1 MAGIT
6 RIDDERAAAALADL
20 LNGNKR
26 TRPIV
31 VITIPVAGDRP
42 WIDAETVVREA
53 GDLADVFLMPTNAIS
68 WEFSRRMPEGTQV
81 YGGAGRVYPVGHEWL
96 TDLARSP
103 LRLVWSEQDG
113 DKVTRQLISDMF
125 RMAAASG
132 LLQAQSTRA
141 LRPVDAVVKGIVA
154 GRALVD
160 VGNALPATIAEE
172 LTVEDVPITR
182 LVSVGQGIKGSYDP
196 DTNRVDVR
204 RSLVRAAQ
212 ALRGYAAG
220 DVILASVQAV
230 QADSAEVM
238 LYPKTADP
246 AVVVRIGIADV
257 TTNPFDD
264 LRTLMSVG
272 EVVSARVT
280 ATGPTWALSMSDVD
294 DDEPVVAA
302 PALLPGGPPW
312 LVEEVEEVDED
323 DEPQPD
329 DGAVLPTSVPAPGSD
344 VTAGAS
350 AWPDARAAAPQ
361 TPLPAVGLTGVQ
373 VATAEPHVRKS
384 TRDLLSQIADLSAQV
399 SRLKAEVAGLSVQ
412 RNAEDAERHQLRS
425 LLVEAERR
433 ANRAENEVKSARSRL
448 RKASRAKASSAPG
461 EGPRFADREQG
472 FRYLVLTQ
480 WATRTMPSEQAQ
492 RPLPDYLIGPDFL
505 DSLEALDG
513 VKIEKVADVVFEIV
527 TGRASHIVAREVHR
541 FRSGMGGEDQ
551 VRTREDG
558 AVAWRASLQT
568 NSASAR
574 RIHYWAL
581 PNGQFEFA
589 RVVLHD
595 DYDM

>member
-103 LRLVWSEQDG
+103 LRLVWSEQDAE
-113 DKVTRQLISDMF
+113 KVTRQLISDMF

-182 LVSVGQGIKGSYDP
+182 LVSVGQRIKGSYDP

-212 ALRGYAAG
+212 ALSGYAIG

-238 LYPKTADP
+238 LYPKTLDP
-246 AVVVRIGIADV
+246 AVVVSIGIADV

-312 LVEEVEEVDED
+312 LVDEGDED

-329 DGAVLPTSVPAPGSD
+329 DGAVLPTSVPAPESD
-344 VTAGAS
+344 VTAGAG
-350 AWPDARAAAPQ
+350 AWPNARPTASRM
-361 TPLPAVGLTGVQ
+361 PLPAVALTGVQ
-373 VATAEPHVRKS
+373 VATAEPHVGES
-384 TRDLLSQIADLSAQV
+384 ARDLLPQIADLSAQV
-399 SRLKAEVAGLSVQ
+399 SRLKAEVAGLSAQ
-412 RNAEDAERHQLRS
+412 RGAECAERHQLRS
-425 LLVEAERR
+425 LLDEAERR
-433 ANRAENEVKSARSRL
+433 ANRAENELKSARSRL

-480 WATRTMPSEQAQ
+480 WATRTIPSEQAQ

-505 DSLEALDG
+505 DSLEALEG
-513 VKIEKVADVVFEIV
+513 VRIEKVADVVFEIV
-527 TGRASHIVAREVHR
+527 TGRAPHIVAREVHR
-541 FRSGMGGEDQ
+541 FRSGTGGEDQ

-574 RIHYWAL
+574 RIHYWVL

-595 DYDM
+595 DFDM